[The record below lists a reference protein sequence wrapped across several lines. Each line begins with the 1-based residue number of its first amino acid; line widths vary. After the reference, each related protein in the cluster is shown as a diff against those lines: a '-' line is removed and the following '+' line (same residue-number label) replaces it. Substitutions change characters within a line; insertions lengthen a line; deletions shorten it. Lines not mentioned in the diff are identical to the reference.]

1 MRNPSNFCV
10 SFLILKRFHE
20 DILQFTMNFNTNK
33 AIEFLLA
40 RGNLPILFWLKKEI
54 LEVPTDRELK
64 NLQKF
69 AARIRI
75 LKHQKPNGG
84 WSKRKYEGHPRWEKT
99 HYIVETLQNGFKLY
113 NFGCS
118 MMDKGIQKAVKFLF
132 STQNKEG
139 DFRGAYLNEYAPTY
153 HALTLELLCFFGL
166 DNDRKVKKGFRWLI
180 RNKQDD
186 GGWVIPYRTINREEL
201 KKRYNLEAQM
211 KLQPVKP
218 DKTKPF
224 SHLVTGMVLRAFAAS
239 PTWRKSKEA
248 KKAGELVM
256 GRFFRPDIYEDRRS
270 ATFWEEITYPF
281 WATDILSSLDSLA
294 RIGFDPEEEP
304 IQKGLKWLEQKQ
316 TPHGYWR
323 AGLKKSTLEDH
334 LWVTLAVLGV
344 IKRFGLLEM

>member
-1 MRNPSNFCV
+1 M
-10 SFLILKRFHE
+10 K
-20 DILQFTMNFNTNK
+20 FNTNK

-40 RGNLPILFWLKKEI
+40 RGNLPILYWLKKDI
-54 LEVPTDRELK
+54 LEVPIDRELK

-84 WSKRKYEGHPRWEKT
+84 WSKKKYEGHPRWEKT
-99 HYIVETLQNGFKLY
+99 HYIVDTLQNGLKLY

-118 MMDKGIQKAVKFLF
+118 LKDKGIQKAVKFLF

-153 HALTLELLCFFGL
+153 HALTLELLCLFGL
-166 DNDRKVKKGFRWLI
+166 DTDRKIQKGFRWLI

-186 GGWVIPYRTINREEL
+186 GGWVIPYRTINKEEL
-201 KKRYNLEAQM
+201 KKRYNLEDQM

-224 SHLVTGMVLRAFAAS
+224 SHLVTGMILRSFAAS

-248 KKAGELVM
+248 REAGKLVM
-256 GRFFRPDIYEDRRS
+256 SRFFKPDVYEDRRS
-270 ATFWEEITYPF
+270 ASFWEEITYPF
-281 WATDILSSLDSLA
+281 WATDILSSLDSMA
-294 RIGFDPEEEP
+294 KIGFTPEEEK
-304 IQKGLKWLEQKQ
+304 IQMALQWLKKKQ
-316 TPHGYWR
+316 TPHGYWKS
-323 AGLKKSTLEDH
+323 GLKKSTLEDH
-334 LWVTLAVLGV
+334 IWVTLAVLGV
-344 IKRFGLLEM
+344 IKRFGLLTI